1 LSFLKITNKK
11 IYAIGLLSI
20 IQLMIVSIA
29 YGQETSSFAS
39 LQQPSFAKIA
49 GLGGVNASLYTG
61 GNSFFLY
68 NPALLA
74 DSENRHLSF
83 SYGILPGGAGL
94 SNVNHTFNISSF
106 GTFGAGLQYLSYGEI
121 QGYDNSGAPTELF
134 TPSDYTVSL
143 THARQANN
151 FRLGATIK
159 FANTGI
165 SGYNG
170 NAILFDIGG
179 VFIHPQKDFTVGMVI
194 KNFGFVT
201 SEFSSSGDTSL
212 PFDVQIGT
220 SIKPEH
226 MPLRFS
232 VTLYRLQQ
240 WNLMYADEEINSF
253 NASLDNFFRHIV
265 LAAEIIINQHV
276 SLLAGYNHL
285 RRKDLK
291 LDNVGGFSGY
301 SIGTS
306 ISVRA
311 FQLVYA
317 LGGYHVAGNNNT
329 FTLAVN
335 LSEITS
341 KKHDNE

>member
-1 LSFLKITNKK
+1 MN
-11 IYAIGLLSI
+11 
-20 IQLMIVSIA
+20 VSQG

-49 GLGGVNASLYTG
+49 GLGGVNASLYHG

-68 NPALLA
+68 NPALL
-74 DSENRHLSF
+74 SSTENRHLSF
-83 SYGILPGGAGL
+83 TYALLPGGTGL
-94 SNVNHTFNISSF
+94 SNVNHTFNISKF

-121 QGYDNSGAPTELF
+121 QGYDNTGAPTQVF
-134 TPSDYTVSL
+134 TPSDFSVSL
-143 THARQANN
+143 SHARQANN
-151 FRLGATIK
+151 IRLGATIK

-165 SGYNG
+165 SGNNG
-170 NAILFDIGG
+170 NAVLFDIGG

-201 SEFSSSGDTSL
+201 SEFSSTSSTSL

-232 VTLYRLQQ
+232 VTLHQLQQ
-240 WNLMYADEEINSF
+240 WNLMHEDEEINSF
-253 NASLDNFFRHIV
+253 NTSLDNFLRHIV

-291 LDNVGGFSGY
+291 LDNISGFSGY
-301 SIGTS
+301 SLGTA

-311 FQLVYA
+311 FELVYA
-317 LGGYHVAGNNNT
+317 LGGYHVAGNNST

-341 KKHDNE
+341 NKNNNE